1 MELISILF
9 LPVYFVLNPIRL
21 KRRKIELA
29 VISDVHLGT
38 YGCHAEELITYLNSI
53 QPKKLILN
61 GDIIDIWQF
70 SKRYFPPSHLK
81 VLRKIIGMASR
92 GTEVYYITG
101 NHDEMLRKFSDTS
114 MGNFKIMNKLVLN
127 LDGKK
132 AWIFHGDV
140 FDVSIQNAKWLAKL
154 GGYGYDLL
162 ILINSSLNWC
172 LAKMGREKYSL
183 SKKIKNSVKGA
194 VKYIN
199 DFEKTA
205 AELAIE
211 NEYDYVVCGH
221 IHQPKKEIYEN
232 KYGRCTYLNSGD
244 WVENLTALEYSF
256 KRWKIYHYNH
266 DRLSP
271 FFMDEDLKEMDMNDL
286 IASITDKEVRM
297 ENLTEEQFSE
307 REEHID
313 PDFLDNKGLSQD

>member
-1 MELISILF
+1 M
-9 LPVYFVLNPIRL
+9 
-21 KRRKIELA
+21 KKRKIELA

-38 YGCHAEELITYLNSI
+38 YGCHADELIAYLNSI

-70 SKRYFPPSHLK
+70 SKRYFPASHLK
-81 VLRKIIGMASR
+81 VLKKLIGMASK
-92 GTEVYYITG
+92 GTEVHYITG
-101 NHDEMLRKFSDTS
+101 NHDEMLRKFSPTA
-114 MGNFKIMNKLVLN
+114 MGNFKIANKLLLN

-140 FDVSIQNAKWLAKL
+140 FDISIQKAKWIAKL

-162 ILINSSLNWC
+162 ILINSFVNWC
-172 LAKMGREKYSL
+172 LVKMGREKYSL

-199 DFEKTA
+199 DFERVA

-211 NEYDYVVCGH
+211 NDYDYVICGH
-221 IHQPKKEIYEN
+221 IHQPKKELFQN
-232 KYGRCTYLNSGD
+232 RHGKTTYLNSGD

-256 KRWKIYHYNH
+256 KRWRVYHYNH
-266 DRLSP
+266 DKLLP
-271 FFMDEDLKEMDMNDL
+271 FFVDEDLKEMDMNEL
-286 IASITDKEVRM
+286 IASITDSSDIENMEVHEEKE
-297 ENLTEEQFSE
+297 ES
-307 REEHID
+307 
-313 PDFLDNKGLSQD
+313 NKKQSRAKDRDGL

>member
-1 MELISILF
+1 M
-9 LPVYFVLNPIRL
+9 
-21 KRRKIELA
+21 KKRKIELA

-38 YGCHAEELITYLNSI
+38 YGCHADELITYLNSI
-53 QPKKLILN
+53 QPKKLVLN

-81 VLRKIIGMASR
+81 VLRKIIGMASK

-154 GGYGYDLL
+154 GGYGYDIL
-162 ILINSSLNWC
+162 ILINSFLNWC

-183 SKKIKNSVKGA
+183 SKKIKNSVKSA
-194 VKYIN
+194 VKHIN
-199 DFEKTA
+199 NFEKTA

-211 NEYDYVVCGH
+211 NNYDYVVCGH
-221 IHQPKKEIYEN
+221 IHQPKKEVYEN
-232 KYGRCTYLNSGD
+232 KYGSCTYLNSGD

-256 KRWKIYHYNH
+256 KRWRIYHYNH

-271 FFMDEDLKEMDMNDL
+271 FFVDEDLKEMDMNDL
-286 IASITDKEVRM
+286 IASITDKEVKI
-297 ENLTEEQFSE
+297 EDVTEEYSGESE
-307 REEHID
+307 ENVDQDH
-313 PDFLDNKGLSQD
+313 LDDKGLSQD